1 MIQAKKLRWVLIA
14 ALLSVLAFGS
24 FHEYRSQQETARRL
38 TGTVEVTKADI
49 TAKTNGYLQQLYIK
63 EGDSVKKGMT
73 AAVLDRQ
80 DLAAALLRDEAARQK
95 AGAQLTALEN
105 GARPED
111 RRTAAANTE
120 AARAAADKAAQ
131 DYTRAA
137 ALYGEG
143 AISRAAYDE
152 ASANRD
158 ATAAR
163 CAAAQEQENLLAAG
177 TRAEDLDAARDELR
191 RTDAILAIS
200 RSAVSDLTVI
210 CPLNGFILTKNYEPG
225 EYVTAGTPIATVAD
239 LSDCWVRVYVASP
252 ELANIRIG
260 SPADVYIDAR
270 PDRPLRGQVRE
281 ISDRAEFTPRQ
292 SITKN
297 ERANLVFAVKVAID
311 NGDGLLKP
319 GMPADVIFHE

>member
-1 MIQAKKLRWVLIA
+1 MTQPKKLRWFLIA
-14 ALLSVLAFGS
+14 ALLGALAIGS
-24 FHEYRSQQETARRL
+24 FQEYRSQQAAAHRL

-49 TAKTNGYLQQLYIK
+49 TAKTNGYLQQLSIK
-63 EGDSVKKGMT
+63 EGDSVQKGMT

-95 AGAQLTALEN
+95 AQAQLAALEN
-105 GARPED
+105 GARPEE
-111 RRTAAANTE
+111 RRAAAANTE
-120 AARAAADKAAQ
+120 AARAAAEKAAQ

-137 ALYGEG
+137 ALYSEG

-152 ASANRD
+152 ASANRN

-163 CAAAQEQENLLAAG
+163 CAAAQEQEDLLTAG
-177 TRAEDLDAARDELR
+177 TRTEDLDAARDELR
-191 RTDAILAIS
+191 RTDAILAMS
-200 RSAVSDLTVI
+200 RSAVNDLTVL

-239 LSDCWVRVYVASP
+239 LSDCWVRVYIASP
-252 ELANIRIG
+252 DLANIRIG

-270 PDRPLRGQVRE
+270 PDQPLRGHVRE

-311 NGDGLLKP
+311 NGDGLVKP